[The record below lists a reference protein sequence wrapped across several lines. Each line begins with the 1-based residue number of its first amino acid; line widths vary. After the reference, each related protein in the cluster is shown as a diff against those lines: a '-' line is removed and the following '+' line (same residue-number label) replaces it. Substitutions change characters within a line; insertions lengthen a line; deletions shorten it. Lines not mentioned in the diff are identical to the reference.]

1 MVGVDRYRRLSVPQR
16 LEASGAVV
24 YAVVF
29 VLLIL
34 YGRPGLG
41 LGQGFYLAIVLV
53 GLAGGPVTGAAAGML
68 AAVLFGAS
76 ELLGGV
82 VTWGTLVRAPL
93 EVRLV
98 SYVVAG
104 TAVGYFAQRGRRML
118 GESLHVLDDL
128 LGLARRDV
136 ATGALNAGGL
146 GGQIAERAER
156 QWPFAVLVGDLAASS
171 ESALRGTMR
180 TIAGELSPDDEV
192 ARVGGRV
199 AVVAAATSVESARE
213 QALAIEEACE
223 RAGSR
228 ATFGWAFHPQD
239 GDDALSLFGSAS
251 ERLQARRH
259 ALGEATAQPV
269 VTELRTRSA

>member
-1 MVGVDRYRRLSVPQR
+1 VGVDRYRRLSVPQR
-16 LEASGAVV
+16 LEASGVAVYV
-24 YAVVF
+24 LVF
-29 VLLIL
+29 VLLVL

-53 GLAGGPVTGAAAGML
+53 ALAGGPGTGAAAGLL
-68 AAVLFGAS
+68 AAVLLGAS
-76 ELLGGV
+76 ERLSGT
-82 VTWGTLVRAPL
+82 VTWGRLVGPPL

-104 TAVGYFAQRGRRML
+104 IAVGYFAQRGRRML

-146 GGQIAERAER
+146 EARITDRAER
-156 QWPFAVLVGDLAASS
+156 PWPFAVLVGDLADPS

-180 TIAGELSPDDEV
+180 TIAGGLSADDEI
-192 ARVGGRV
+192 ARVGGRL
-199 AVVAAATSVESARE
+199 AVVAAATSIESARE
-213 QALAIEEACE
+213 RALAIEEACE
-223 RAGSR
+223 RAGCR

-251 ERLQARRH
+251 ERLQARRQ
-259 ALGEATAQPV
+259 ALGEVTPPQI

>member
-1 MVGVDRYRRLSVPQR
+1 VGVDRYRRLSVPQR
-16 LEASGAVV
+16 LEASGAAV
-24 YAVVF
+24 YVLVF
-29 VLLIL
+29 VLLVL

-53 GLAGGPVTGAAAGML
+53 ALAGGPWTGAAAGLL
-68 AAVLFGAS
+68 AVVLLGAS
-76 ELLGGV
+76 ELLSGL
-82 VTWGTLVRAPL
+82 VTWGTLVGAPI

-104 TAVGYFAQRGRRML
+104 IAVGYFAQRGRRML

-146 GGQIAERAER
+146 GALLADRAEGR
-156 QWPFAVLVGDLAASS
+156 SPFAVLVGDLAAPS

-180 TIAGELSPDDEV
+180 TIAGGLSADDEI
-192 ARVGGRV
+192 ARVGGRL
-199 AVVAAATSVESARE
+199 AVVAAATSIESARE
-213 QALAIEEACE
+213 RALAIEEACE
-223 RAGSR
+223 RAGCR

-251 ERLQARRH
+251 ERLQARRQ
-259 ALGEATAQPV
+259 ALGEVTPPQI

>member
-1 MVGVDRYRRLSVPQR
+1 MGVDRYRRLSVPQR
-16 LEASGAVV
+16 LEASGAAV
-24 YAVVF
+24 YVLVF

-34 YGRPGLG
+34 YGHPGLG

-53 GLAGGPVTGAAAGML
+53 ALAGGPWTGAAAGLL
-68 AAVLFGAS
+68 AALLLGAS
-76 ELLGGV
+76 ELLSGTA
-82 VTWGTLVRAPL
+82 TWGTLVRAPL
-93 EVRLV
+93 EVRFV
-98 SYVVAG
+98 AYVVAG
-104 TAVGYFAQRGRRML
+104 IAVGYFAQRGRRML

-136 ATGALNAGGL
+136 ATGALDAGGL
-146 GGQIAERAER
+146 GARIAERSE
-156 QWPFAVLVGDLAASS
+156 QHWPFAVLVGDLAAPS

-180 TIAGELSPDDEV
+180 TIAGELSAEDDV
-192 ARVGGRV
+192 ARVGGRL
-199 AVVAAATSVESARE
+199 AVVVAATSVESARE
-213 QALAIEEACE
+213 RVLAIEEACE
-223 RAGSR
+223 RAGCR

-259 ALGEATAQPV
+259 ALGEVVPTPI